1 MTTPYLI
8 DIYIDEAGNTGQD
21 LLNEDQ
27 KVFILASNN
36 FSTEEAAILSS
47 LFPTTSEIHFKNLK
61 NSEQGRKAILDF
73 INHPLIT
80 EKNIHC
86 STVHKE
92 YTTVAQI
99 VDQLI
104 EPVLYRAGIDL
115 YQYGQNIALTNFIIH
130 FGNFFWDKAI
140 YVKMLN
146 SFIEMMRTKEEK
158 SITEFYKTV
167 QILYDSLKN
176 KERDLI
182 EPILL
187 SRKQITRILQGV
199 NKFTMDV
206 TLSCFYVLCDY
217 WHKKT
222 NKKLR
227 VFQDSSK
234 QIEYYKEYIDFTR
247 TLNVPKQEVGFD
259 SRRITFPTQIEEISL
274 VNSES
279 YFGVQISDLI
289 ASSLAF
295 MYSNKNEKQNRFVEQ
310 IQNSKLLQLSNYHTV
325 WPNSAITPEELKM
338 EKGEGQ
344 NILDFLT
351 DHRLKKDM

>member
-1 MTTPYLI
+1 MTTPNLI
-8 DIYIDEAGNTGQD
+8 DIFIDEAGNTGQD
-21 LLNEDQ
+21 LLNGDQ
-27 KVFILASNN
+27 KVFVLASNN
-36 FSTEEAAILSS
+36 FSTEQAKVLAS
-47 LFPTTSEIHFKNLK
+47 LFPDKSEIHFKKLK
-61 NSEQGRKAILDF
+61 NSNEGRKAIVDF

-104 EPVLYRAGIDL
+104 EPVLYKAGIDL

-140 YVKMLN
+140 YLQMLE
-146 SFIEMMRTKEEK
+146 SFIEMMRTGEEK
-158 SITEFYKTV
+158 SINKFYTIV
-167 QILYDSLKN
+167 QNLYDSLKT
-176 KERDLI
+176 KEKVLI
-182 EPILL
+182 GPILV
-187 SRKQITRILQGV
+187 SKKQIKRILQSV

-217 WHKKT
+217 WHKNT
-222 NKKLR
+222 HKKLR

-247 TLNVPKQEVGFD
+247 TLNIPKQDVGFD
-259 SRRITFPTQIEEISL
+259 SRRLTFPTQIEEITL

-279 YFGVQISDLI
+279 FLGVQISDLI

-295 MYSNKNEKQNRFVEQ
+295 MYSNKNEKQNKFVEQ
-310 IQNSKLLQLSNYHTV
+310 IQYSKLLQLSNYHTV

-338 EKGEGQ
+338 DKGEGQ
-344 NILDFLT
+344 NILDFLA
-351 DHRLKKDM
+351 DHKLKKDI